1 MPTFDEIYQEQATY
15 VYNLALRMTGNPA
28 DADDV
33 YQEVF
38 IRVHRFLPSYR
49 GDGLKTWLRRITLNV
64 FCTQIKKK
72 QRETPEEEVGAE
84 LATVEGE
91 PGAMLEERE
100 LGEKLT
106 VALDSLGAV
115 MRAAMILRGVEGLS
129 YQEIAEMLDI
139 PVGTVRSRLSRAR
152 LQLLSK
158 LEGPA

>member
-1 MPTFDEIYQEQATY
+1 M
-15 VYNLALRMTGNPA
+15 
-28 DADDV
+28 
-33 YQEVF
+33 
-38 IRVHRFLPSYR
+38 
-49 GDGLKTWLRRITLNV
+49 KTWLRRITLNV

-72 QRETPEEEVGAE
+72 QRETPEEGVGAE

-91 PGAMLEERE
+91 PAAMLDERE
-100 LGEKLT
+100 LGEKLS
-106 VALDSLGAV
+106 VALDSLGTV

-152 LQLLSK
+152 LQLISR

>member
-72 QRETPEEEVGAE
+72 QRETPEEEVGTE

-91 PGAMLEERE
+91 PGAMLDERE

-106 VALDSLGAV
+106 VALDSLGTV